1 MKGDDRRKSK
11 RTWLIPLTTP
21 AIKILKEQ
29 PSYAKQRGRIF
40 SKVDGG
46 EIPDSYFGSN
56 INAALGFEGDTHGF
70 RSTFQT
76 WTQDHGVNQEVA
88 SLAMKHT
95 NTDATRAAY
104 ARSQLFDD
112 RKRLLTAY
120 SKYAITGNSLP
131 KSNVIPISGRKR

>member
-1 MKGDDRRKSK
+1 M
-11 RTWLIPLTTP
+11 TAP
-21 AIKILKEQ
+21 AIQILKAQ

-40 SKVDGG
+40 SKLDGA

-56 INAALGFEGDTHGF
+56 INRVLGFEGDTHGF
-70 RSTFQT
+70 RSTFHT
-76 WTQDHGVNQEVA
+76 WTQEHGINQEVA

-112 RKRLLTAY
+112 RKKLLAAY
-120 SKYAITGNSLP
+120 SKYATTGESIG
-131 KSNVIPISGRKR
+131 KSNVVPMRKRAS